1 MELNASDDRG
11 IEVVRSKIKAFAT
24 MRCVLPEGRHRM
36 VIMDEADRY
45 SCCRRSRRIFLFLI
59 SRCCVVLTSMTLPAQ
74 QALRR
79 VMELYS
85 GSTRFLLACNNSTKI
100 IDAIQV

>member
-36 VIMDEADRY
+36 MIMDEADR
-45 SCCRRSRRIFLFLI
+45 
-59 SRCCVVLTSMTLPAQ
+59 
-74 QALRR
+74 
-79 VMELYS
+79 
-85 GSTRFLLACNNSTKI
+85 
-100 IDAIQV
+100 